1 MTTRVE
7 KKKKNVAVTRATG
20 EKLLAG
26 LLSRVE
32 EVNRGDYA
40 YYVGAVVLFGSFLT
54 DKERPGDIDVGVDV
68 LQKPDFKEHA
78 ERRVRLAEARGRDF
92 SWWNQLWWPLREVI
106 MFLKGGSKALSIHT
120 MPGDVYELMKDP
132 AFQYRLLFGRLR
144 SAPDNTHY

>member
-1 MTTRVE
+1 MTTKVE

-40 YYVGAVVLFGSFLT
+40 YYVGAVV
-54 DKERPGDIDVGVDV
+54 
-68 LQKPDFKEHA
+68 
-78 ERRVRLAEARGRDF
+78 
-92 SWWNQLWWPLREVI
+92 SWWNELWWPLREVI
-106 MFLKGGSKALSIHT
+106 MFLTGGSKALSIHT
-120 MPGDVYELMKDP
+120 MPGDVYKLMKDP
-132 AFQYRLLFGRLR
+132 TFQYRLLFGRLR